1 MLKTLLFHLR
11 RNSFYD
17 TGGIASTVLLLGVA
31 RSGTTWL
38 GVALAA
44 ALGAREMFEPCL
56 VRHDGRF
63 FTPRLS
69 IAPTDMTLF
78 ENMPD
83 RLDAD
88 NWRRLRRT
96 LLGKVRYPWSD
107 RWGQRG
113 LYRGRVVKEVRLSIV
128 AREIASALPALP
140 VVIIR
145 RRAAAV
151 VESMLTLNE
160 TKGAGFD
167 LNPVL
172 LAAHESSP
180 AGELARR
187 ILAEDDARWR
197 RLTIRWALETIGLNA
212 AADLPN
218 VLTVHYEDL
227 TDPASPSWARL
238 RSHCRSKHWNE
249 ARLAETF
256 AKPSRVTAP
265 RGEARLIPEQ
275 HAWIE
280 QTSAAF
286 GL

>member
-17 TGGIASTVLLLGVA
+17 TGGIESTVLLLGVA

-38 GVALAA
+38 GVALAN

-56 VRHDGRF
+56 LRADGRF
-63 FTPRLS
+63 FAPRLS
-69 IAPTDMTLF
+69 IAPTDETMF
-78 ENMPD
+78 EPMPD
-83 RLDAD
+83 RLDPE
-88 NWRRLRRT
+88 NWRRLRRI
-96 LLGKVRYPWSD
+96 LLGKVRYPWTD

-113 LYRGRVVKEVRLSIV
+113 IYRGRVVKEVHLSMV
-128 AREIASALPALP
+128 AREIAAALPAMP
-140 VVIIR
+140 VIIIK
-145 RRAAAV
+145 RRAPAV
-151 VESMLTLNE
+151 VESMLTMIE
-160 TKGAGFD
+160 TKYASFD
-167 LNPVL
+167 LEPNL
-172 LAAHESSP
+172 LAAHDGTP

-197 RLTIRWALETIGLNA
+197 RLTIRWALETIGLSA

-227 TDPASPSWARL
+227 TDPASPSWAKL
-238 RSHCRSKHWNE
+238 RAHCRSKHWSE
-249 ARLAETF
+249 QRLAETF

-265 RGEARLIPEQ
+265 RGEARLTPEQ
-275 HAWIE
+275 RAWIE